1 MNALQTSLRCE
12 RGFSMIEVLIALVVT
27 SVGLLG
33 LAALQATSLKVNHG
47 AYLRAHAVEL
57 AHEMADRMR
66 ANRFAAT
73 SGSYNLSY
81 DEAPTGTGSVAAADL
96 SDWVT
101 RLGRELPSGDG
112 AVSVDANGQALVQV
126 RWNDARGDSGAENA
140 DEAIGEDADGDGL
153 LEFRLAT
160 EI

>member
-1 MNALQTSLRCE
+1 MIPSTRSM

-47 AYLRAHAVEL
+47 AYLRAQATLL

-66 ANRFAAT
+66 ANRLAAT
-73 SGSYNLSY
+73 SGAY
-81 DEAPTGTGSVAAADL
+81 DLTFEQSPSGGSTGAAADL
-96 SDWVT
+96 SDWHAA
-101 RLGRELPSGDG
+101 LGRELPGGDG
-112 AVSVDANGQALVQV
+112 AIDVTATGLALVRVQ
-126 RWNDARGDSGAENA
+126 WNDARGDTSAENA
-140 DEAIGEDADGDGL
+140 DSPIGEDLDGDGL
-153 LEFRLAT
+153 LEFQLAT